1 MNEAPGERRGY
12 PRFLVQLPI
21 AFSGDAISGD
31 GMVIDISKGGW
42 QVTVATTQGV
52 PVGTDLA
59 LRIALPD
66 HAAPMEV
73 TLAVVRWSKG
83 QKFGLEYLR
92 MEDEEQERLRRF
104 VSTLETGPSH

>member
-1 MNEAPGERRGY
+1 MEQRKH
-12 PRFLVQLPI
+12 PRFAVQLPI
-21 AFSGDAISGD
+21 AFSGDAMSGD
-31 GMVIDISKGGW
+31 GTVMDISKGGW
-42 QVTVATTQGV
+42 QVTVASTQGV

-73 TLAVVRWSKG
+73 ALAVVRWSKG
-83 QKFGLEYLR
+83 QKFGLEFIR

-104 VSTLETGPSH
+104 VSTLETGQNH